1 MWGLW
6 PGPPGPPWRATLAQD
21 REGTKG
27 LPLQCSLSSS
37 LSRGARRRGC
47 RSGKQAVGRRKP
59 LILPK
64 GGAKG
69 SSLLTPSSLR
79 DPPRLRRPTIFP
91 PAGGPVLPRP
101 LGFTLVAQGQI
112 PGLSSLS
119 LLFKPD
125 ASAAP
130 KPPQRRGPHTFPQ
143 HTGAPAS
150 SLATCRRPLPSVP
163 PVPDVLPQPGA
174 MVLLLCLPSPTPHC
188 AWTHSVSSSRME

>member
-125 ASAAP
+125 ASQ
-130 KPPQRRGPHTFPQ
+130 PQSLPRDGDRTHSPSTQEPQ
-143 HTGAPAS
+143 HPAWPPAADPCPVSPQVPMSCPSLGPWS
-150 SLATCRRPLPSVP
+150 SS
-163 PVPDVLPQPGA
+163 
-174 MVLLLCLPSPTPHC
+174 
-188 AWTHSVSSSRME
+188 SVSPPPRLIAHGHTQ